1 MNKYR
6 FKPKTYGYGFFPISR
21 EGRVATLIFVI
32 VLLWIAYTNW
42 FFDPNMENEIAV
54 WAVINFL
61 FNVIVMSVL
70 FTLLFKNKV
79 KWGLKWRW
87 GNKNNKK

>member
-1 MNKYR
+1 MKKYR

-21 EGRVATLIFVI
+21 EGRVATLVFVL
-32 VLLWIAYTNW
+32 VLLGIAYVNW
-42 FFDPNMENEIAV
+42 FFDPNMWDEMAV
-54 WAVINFL
+54 WASINFL

-79 KWGLKWRW
+79 KWGLQWRW
-87 GNKNNKK
+87 WNKKNK